1 MEKYNYWKKVAND
14 GECWM
19 DRDGDPFD
27 ISQFSNREEAA
38 DWLFDELYAEDSITG
53 NGGGF
58 YDSES
63 NCEEYLCHNIDLAF
77 QACDEFCIGFKT
89 LRSEYCKNTLARYL
103 DCVIRCYVLMT
114 AIYDAL
120 KIWESYGFKYGEN
133 KNELE

>member
-1 MEKYNYWKKVAND
+1 MEKYNYWKEVAND
-14 GECWM
+14 VECWM
-19 DRDGDPFD
+19 DRDDPFD

-53 NGGGF
+53 NGTFG
-58 YDSES
+58 YATEEM
-63 NCEEYLCHNIDLAF
+63 CEEYLCHNLDLLII
-77 QACDEFCIGFKT
+77 ACE
-89 LRSEYCKNTLARYL
+89 EYDVSWKVAKVHYNNKQLARYL

-120 KIWESYGFKYGEN
+120 KTWESYGFKYGEN